1 MALSTRKCSTK
12 YKQRLFLNSFGKF
25 ILEYYLH
32 YVNRTFSKSMEKE
45 VCDLLYDKIKQL
57 CNEKGT
63 NIMRVEKEA
72 GLSNA
77 TIRKWNESCPS
88 AENLNAV
95 AKVLNVT
102 VDSLLNQ
109 KGAML

>member
-1 MALSTRKCSTK
+1 MK
-12 YKQRLFLNSFGKF
+12 
-25 ILEYYLH
+25 
-32 YVNRTFSKSMEKE
+32 KE

-102 VDSLLNQ
+102 VDSLLN
-109 KGAML
+109 